1 MSRTMRANL
10 LLLLTA
16 AIWGFAFVAQRV
28 GAVWVGSF
36 SLNAVR
42 FGMGAGMLVPLIYH
56 RLKQSGVTVSEELS
70 PRAILP
76 GVLATGV
83 VLFGAVSLQQVG
95 LETTTAGKAG
105 FITGLYVVFVL
116 LIGVMRG
123 ERPGLRA
130 IASVLLAAVGL
141 YLLSVS
147 SNWRMEPGDAL
158 VFAGAILWAVHVQ
171 LVGWLSRRMEPLL
184 LAVLQFMVCSILS
197 AGAALLFEPAP
208 FTGLSAALVPIL
220 YAGFISVGVAYSLQ
234 AVAQREADPTPAALI
249 MSLEAVFAA
258 LGGWMILGEMLS
270 LRNLVGCG
278 LMLAGMILSQLP
290 AGRNSRLTPL

>member
-1 MSRTMRANL
+1 MSRTTRANL

-36 SLNAVR
+36 TLNAVR
-42 FGMGAGMLVPLIYH
+42 FGMGAAMLAPLVYY
-56 RLKQSGVTVSEELS
+56 RLEQSGVRVKEELT
-70 PRAILP
+70 PRGILP

-83 VLFGAVSLQQVG
+83 VLFGAVSLQQIG

-105 FITGLYVVFVL
+105 FITGLYVVLVP
-116 LIGVMRG
+116 LISTLRG
-123 ERPGLRA
+123 ERPGLRVV
-130 IASVLLAAVGL
+130 ASVLLAAVGL
-141 YLLSVS
+141 YFLSIS
-147 SNWRMEPGDAL
+147 SAWRMEAGDAL
-158 VFAGAILWAVHVQ
+158 VFAGAFLWALHVQ
-171 LVGWLSRRMEPLL
+171 LVGWLSRRIEPLL
-184 LAVLQFMVCSILS
+184 LAVLQFMVCAVLS
-197 AGAALLFEPAP
+197 AGAALLVEPAP
-208 FTGLSAALVPIL
+208 FSGLSAALVPIL

-270 LRNLVGCG
+270 PRNLVGCG

-290 AGRNSRLTPL
+290 SGENDSLAAL